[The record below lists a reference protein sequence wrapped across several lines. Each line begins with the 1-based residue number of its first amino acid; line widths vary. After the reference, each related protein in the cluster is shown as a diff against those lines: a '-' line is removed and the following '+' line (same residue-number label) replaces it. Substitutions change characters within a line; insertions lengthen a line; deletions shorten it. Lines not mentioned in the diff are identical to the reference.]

1 MAQTTRIQ
9 LRKGTSQEWETENP
23 VLLIGEVGID
33 TSLYRAKTGDGF
45 STWNEL
51 PYIDD
56 AGLQLLRDEYGD
68 YQDYVDQLD
77 ASMQGE

>member
-9 LRKGTSQEWETENP
+9 LRKGTAQEWQETNP
-23 VLLIGEVGID
+23 VLFIGEIGID
-33 TSLYRAKTGDGF
+33 TSNYRAKSGDGF

-56 AGLQLLRDEYGD
+56 HGLQLLRDQYGD
-68 YQDYVDQLD
+68 EFDFIYQLELSTGQ
-77 ASMQGE
+77 